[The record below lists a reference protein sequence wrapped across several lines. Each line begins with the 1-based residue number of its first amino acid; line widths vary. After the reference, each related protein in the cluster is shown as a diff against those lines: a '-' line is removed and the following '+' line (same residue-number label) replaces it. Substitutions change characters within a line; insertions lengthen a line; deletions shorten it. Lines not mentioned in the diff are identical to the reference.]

1 VKVGYQLFSPAF
13 LLLGEGKGPVRTV
26 GVFLGRVA
34 GLEIVAKRLSELDLM
49 SLSLQPATLLS
60 ELCRFLLLTS

>member
-1 VKVGYQLFSPAF
+1 
-13 LLLGEGKGPVRTV
+13 
-26 GVFLGRVA
+26 LGRVA

-60 ELCRFLLLTS
+60 ELCRFLLLTSLRAGARARTHTHTHVERKLV